1 MDINEILREAIK
13 KGASDIH
20 MCVGLPPMFR
30 ISGELIPFGNVNLTQ
45 EENRKLIYNI
55 LTTQQAKKFE
65 EEYEIDLSYGIPEG
79 RFRINV
85 YMDIGGVS
93 AALRIIPAVVPTMEE
108 IGMPEIAYKF
118 ARLPR
123 GLVLVTGP
131 TGSGKSTSLAAIINL
146 INIERNCHIIT
157 IEDPIEFIYQ
167 RRKAIINQRELN
179 FHTKSFSLALK
190 YALRQDPDVLLVG
203 EMRDL
208 ETIAAAVTLAETG
221 HLVFSTLHTIDA
233 AQTVDRIID
242 VFPAYQQQQ
251 IRAQL
256 SMALEGVISQQLLG
270 RVGGGRVAAREVM
283 IVNTAISNLIRE
295 GKTHQ
300 IYSAIQTNVGI
311 GMKTMEQSLKEIYDK
326 GLISYD
332 EAISKSSNPD
342 EMRRLIGGA

>member
-1 MDINEILREAIK
+1 MEIKEILHEAVK

-30 ISGELIPFGNVNLTQ
+30 ISGELLPFGSENLTQ
-45 EENRKLIYNI
+45 ESSRKLVYSM
-55 LTTQQAKKFE
+55 LTSEQAKKFE

-79 RFRINV
+79 RFRVNV
-85 YMDIGGVS
+85 YMDISGTA
-93 AALRIIPAVVPTMEE
+93 AALRTIPAVVPTMEE
-108 IGMPEIAYKF
+108 VGMPEVAHKL

-123 GLVLVTGP
+123 GLVLITGP

-146 INIERNCHIIT
+146 INTERNCHIIT

-167 RRKAIINQRELN
+167 RKKAIINQRELN
-179 FHTKSFSLALK
+179 FHTKSFSQALK

-242 VFPAYQQQQ
+242 VFPPYQQQQ

-256 SMALEGVISQQLLG
+256 SLALEGVISQQLIS
-270 RVGGGRVAAREVM
+270 RVGGGRVAVREIM
-283 IVNTAISNLIRE
+283 LVNSAISNLIRE

-300 IYSAIQTNVGI
+300 IYSAMQTSVNVG
-311 GMKTMEQSLKEIYDK
+311 MRTMEQSLKELYEK

-332 EAISKSSNPD
+332 EAIAKTSNPD
-342 EMRRLIGGA
+342 ELRRLIG